1 MWNVSDLGEQNEYSA
16 ARPSGLLI
24 APAAAPTRLWTPAQ
38 GLSGLI
44 AVARARSLSVVVGGQ
59 IHELASSD
67 ARPEVGGGSGGGRRR
82 TVSLGVGLIGTSR
95 QSDPARVIGHPELAS
110 GTSVRHRDT
119 LYVSVSEAVYRE
131 GQGEENV
138 EVHLTPTRE
147 DEEALASVKVRAR
160 KRWDGDRLPDGWT
173 RPLPPPQAVEAA
185 KTAPRPG
192 GTELTDE
199 LRALAERFRPKT
211 GGEPN

>member
-1 MWNVSDLGEQNEYSA
+1 M
-16 ARPSGLLI
+16 
-24 APAAAPTRLWTPAQ
+24 
-38 GLSGLI
+38 
-44 AVARARSLSVVVGGQ
+44 
-59 IHELASSD
+59 
-67 ARPEVGGGSGGGRRR
+67 
-82 TVSLGVGLIGTSR
+82 SLGGLGLIGTGR
-95 QSDPARVIGHPELAS
+95 QGDPTRVIGHPELAS

-173 RPLPPPQAVEAA
+173 RPLPPPRETGEP

-192 GTELTDE
+192 GPELTDE

-211 GGEPN
+211 GSEPH